1 MPQSKGQKIE
11 ALYHESEKFRK
22 DTVLKWKKALVGS
35 YTVKHMD
42 QDLLI
47 SILRYLVDIS
57 FRIEEYSMKIAGK
70 SPDMKK
76 VEMYLKLIEELR
88 KLMPLK

>member
-47 SILRYLVDIS
+47 SILRW
-57 FRIEEYSMKIAGK
+57 
-70 SPDMKK
+70 SPKLGQVVK
-76 VEMYLKLIEELR
+76 VEFC
-88 KLMPLK
+88 P